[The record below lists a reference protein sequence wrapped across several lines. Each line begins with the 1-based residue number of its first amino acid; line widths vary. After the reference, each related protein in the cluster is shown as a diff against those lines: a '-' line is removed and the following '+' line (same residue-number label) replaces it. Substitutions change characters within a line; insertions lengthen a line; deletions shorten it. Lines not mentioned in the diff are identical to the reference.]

1 MATIIS
7 TTFRLKRGLA
17 EKWQELNLVLDPG
30 EPGFELDTYRLK
42 IGDGQTAWNDLP
54 YVGYN
59 GVNEDGD
66 IVVDTVLS
74 NTSLNPI
81 ANKPVKVALD
91 RLEALIEENKANYE
105 FGNGFKVTEHDGI
118 KSVEIDLEV
127 LSSLIDTSNFAT
139 KEETRE
145 LANQFSQLAQ
155 ELQTLAAAVQNIH
168 IPTKVSELEND
179 EGFLTEHQSIE
190 HLVTKEELE
199 NAIESI
205 EHPQIDLSTYA
216 TKEELTTIEN
226 KIPSIEGLA
235 TIEYVDSAIGS
246 FDTSKLATKEEVTN
260 SLNQKANAVPFDF
273 DIFVGKVLGNF
284 GEGESLKDLTI
295 QQILTKLLALTTT
308 KPETPEGP
316 GGDDLGT
323 MEQIITKGLVMYIQ
337 NENGEL
343 VPSSFDHKVW
353 TESDAN
359 KQMNGITTVYE
370 IVDSNDNTIEA
381 GYQEATV
388 YNEEAWLTV
397 ALPDIVTDF
406 KIEQYDGLR
415 NGWYEVGFT
424 MVRADDQYIPGY
436 VIWTVPEEFE
446 EMSGSTYRFVIE

>member
-54 YVGYN
+54 YIGYN

-91 RLEALIEENKANYE
+91 RLETLIEENKANYE

-139 KEETRE
+139 KEEMRE

-155 ELQTLAAAVQNIH
+155 ELQTLAAAVQNIR

-179 EGFLTEHQSIE
+179 AEFLTEHQ
-190 HLVTKEELE
+190 
-199 NAIESI
+199 
-205 EHPQIDLSTYA
+205 DLSEYA
-216 TKEELTTIEN
+216 KKTE
-226 KIPSIEGLA
+226 IPSIEGLA
-235 TIEYVDSAIGS
+235 SKDYVLEEITKAQ
-246 FDTSKLATKEEVTN
+246 LAGGEVDLSNYYTKEEIDTKIPDVSNYATTEYVAEA
-260 SLNQKANAVPFDF
+260 QKAMKA
-273 DIFVGKVLGNF
+273 
-284 GEGESLKDLTI
+284 DLEKMVDEKI
-295 QQILTKLLALTTT
+295 A
-308 KPETPEGP
+308 E
-316 GGDDLGT
+316 
-323 MEQIITKGLVMYIQ
+323 
-337 NENGEL
+337 
-343 VPSSFDHKVW
+343 
-353 TESDAN
+353 
-359 KQMNGITTVYE
+359 E
-370 IVDSNDNTIEA
+370 IVSNAIEY
-381 GYQEATV
+381 GT
-388 YNEEAWLTV
+388 
-397 ALPDIVTDF
+397 F
-406 KIEQYDGLR
+406 
-415 NGWYEVGFT
+415 
-424 MVRADDQYIPGY
+424 
-436 VIWTVPEEFE
+436 
-446 EMSGSTYRFVIE
+446 